1 MAEPLVSD
9 ALWERIEPL
18 LPHPKRRRR
27 HHSGR
32 KPIDRRK
39 VLTGIIFVL
48 KTGIPWEELPQ
59 EMGWGCGMTCWNYLH
74 AWQRAGVWER
84 LHGVLLN
91 ELQEADRIDWSRALW
106 TARMHGPWEGE
117 KKPAKTLRIAA
128 SWGPSTTSSRTPT
141 GCLWR

>member
-9 ALWERIEPL
+9 DLWERIEPL
-18 LPHPKRRRR
+18 LPPPKRRRR

-59 EMGWGCGMTCWNYLH
+59 EMGCGCGMTCWNYLH
-74 AWQRAGVWER
+74 GWQRAGVWDR
-84 LHGVLLN
+84 LHEILLN
-91 ELQEADRIDWSRALW
+91 ELQGADRIGRERLW
-106 TARMHGPWEGE
+106 TARIREPWEEE

-128 SWGPSTTSSRTPT
+128 SWGPSTTSSRTVT
-141 GCLWR
+141 GCLWP